1 MAEDNLSGK
10 EYRDVLKL
18 VGLSYDDQIW
28 AYGLSLYRFSQTRDV
43 SNLTMDERVLRRLIA
58 IGLYDNDAFQNSL
71 PSRRAMMHSVA
82 MAERLW
88 EMSRA
93 ERDRVRVIGLALPVL
108 ANRPLGR
115 PLGAGT
121 EGGQGCLRS
130 PPGTSRRPGYQP
142 IGVDQHAV
150 QRAELPYRQSHVGV
164 PSELGGTSYSL
175 ECRFGRLRTQD
186 QGFGGEGLQVC
197 GYQAL
202 GSWEWNSA

>member
-1 MAEDNLSGK
+1 MGVCPQWK

-28 AYGLSLYRFSQTRDV
+28 AYGLSLYRFSQTRDD

-108 ANRPLGR
+108 ANHPFREI
-115 PLGAGT
+115 AW
-121 EGGQGCLRS
+121 
-130 PPGTSRRPGYQP
+130 
-142 IGVDQHAV
+142 
-150 QRAELPYRQSHVGV
+150 
-164 PSELGGTSYSL
+164 SES
-175 ECRFGRLRTQD
+175 
-186 QGFGGEGLQVC
+186 
-197 GYQAL
+197 
-202 GSWEWNSA
+202 

>member
-1 MAEDNLSGK
+1 MAEDTLSGR

-28 AYGLSLYRFSQTRDV
+28 AYGLSLYRFSQTRDG

-108 ANRPLGR
+108 ANHPLGR
-115 PLGAGT
+115 PPRTGI

-130 PPGTSRRPGYQP
+130 SPGTGRGPGYQP

-150 QRAELPYRQSHVGV
+150 QRAEFSHRQSYVGV

-175 ECRFGRLRTQD
+175 ERRLGRLR
-186 QGFGGEGLQVC
+186 
-197 GYQAL
+197 A
-202 GSWEWNSA
+202 

>member
-1 MAEDNLSGK
+1 MAEDVLSGR

-28 AYGLSLYRFSQTRDV
+28 AYGLSLYHFSQARDE

-71 PSRRAMMHSVA
+71 PTRRAMMHSMA

-108 ANRPLGR
+108 ANHPLGR
-115 PLGAGT
+115 PSGAGV
-121 EGGQGCLRS
+121 EGSQGCLRS
-130 PPGTSRRPGYQP
+130 SPGTSRGPGYQP
-142 IGVDQHAV
+142 VGIDQHAV
-150 QRAELPYRQSHVGV
+150 QRAELSYRQSHVGV
-164 PSELGGTSYSL
+164 PSKLRGTPYPLERCHWGRGGLETSDYMLGTFRAHVHLSHNV
-175 ECRFGRLRTQD
+175 T
-186 QGFGGEGLQVC
+186 GG
-197 GYQAL
+197 
-202 GSWEWNSA
+202 